1 MRKINNITPPI
12 IQLPGVSPMLLACE
26 MSMDGDGKTPVT
38 TPREHRGIR
47 LTIAMIGTAL
57 PWGWSLAW
65 ASGRTFPG
73 AASFGERLWQFSPFL
88 VGTGIS
94 LFCLGWAS
102 TLLWEGMSISEA
114 GETVNA
120 VELAAGGEATS
131 SGRTWTAGKELK
143 AMAVFFLT
151 GAVMNWA
158 IGFESGSIFPVFG
171 RGIFLASG
179 AALWMALTGVFFYV
193 LRAKATEG
201 RWHKAGAILLA
212 TPIIVLVLSA
222 MLSDPTAAGQ
232 RSPLYW
238 GLRIA
243 LVAAIAFVP
252 LASVAGLVPMRL
264 VGRGKFELALRLNRL
279 LFWTPGTDNSTE
291 GWILVMAGRYEDAR
305 AYLKPLAFNAKGH
318 PLLTSQEF
326 YLYTLALS
334 IEGDHAA
341 AEMLFEAAINVQQT
355 QGNFHFGLAEC
366 LLTQQ
371 KESNRARTLVES
383 VLAGYPSNARSNQER
398 ANRAQLLAFHAW
410 ALASDGWRQEAELRL
425 QKAFAC
431 SDGIDKC
438 SLAAMHLPVGHTWLA
453 LGDRG
458 RARTCYQEALT
469 LFPYGDIG
477 LRARKNL
484 AELESQ

>member
-1 MRKINNITPPI
+1 
-12 IQLPGVSPMLLACE
+12 MLLACE
-26 MSMDGDGKTPVT
+26 MNMDGDRKTPIT

-47 LTIAMIGTAL
+47 LAIAVIGTAL

-65 ASGRTFPG
+65 ASGRTFP
-73 AASFGERLWQFSPFL
+73 AAATFGERLWQFSPFL

-102 TLLWEGMSISEA
+102 TLLWEGANSSA
-114 GETVNA
+114 TADDSNA
-120 VELAAGGEATS
+120 TQLDAGGEDAS
-131 SGRTWTAGKELK
+131 SGKTWTAGNEFK
-143 AMAVFFLT
+143 AMAVFFLA
-151 GAVMNWA
+151 GMVLNWA
-158 IGFESGSIFPVFG
+158 IGFSSGNILPVFG

-193 LRAKATEG
+193 LRVKAPEG
-201 RWHKAGAILLA
+201 KWHKVGAILFA
-212 TPIIVLVLSA
+212 TPIIVLLLSA
-222 MLSDPTAAGQ
+222 MLSDTTAAGQ

-238 GLRIA
+238 GLRVA

-252 LASVAGLVPMRL
+252 LASVAGLVPIRL
-264 VGRGKFELALRLNRL
+264 VSRGKFEWALRLNRL
-279 LFWTPGTDNSTE
+279 LFWTPGSNNSTE
-291 GWILVMAGRYEDAR
+291 GWILVMAGRYEEAR

-318 PLLTSQEF
+318 ALLTSQEF

-341 AEMLFEAAINVQQT
+341 AEMLFDAAINVPQT

-371 KESNRARTLVES
+371 KDSNRARTLVET
-383 VLAGYPSNARSNQER
+383 VLAGYPANPRTNQQR
-398 ANRAQLLAFHAW
+398 ANRAQILAFHAW
-410 ALASDGWRQEAELRL
+410 ALASDGWTQEAELRL

-438 SLAAMHLPVGHTWLA
+438 SLAAMHLPIGHTWLA

-458 RARTCYQEALT
+458 RARTCFQEALT
-469 LFPYGDIG
+469 LFPFGDIAI
-477 LRARKNL
+477 RARKNL
-484 AELESQ
+484 AELESR

>member
-1 MRKINNITPPI
+1 
-12 IQLPGVSPMLLACE
+12 MLLACE
-26 MSMDGDGKTPVT
+26 MSMDGDRKTPIT
-38 TPREHRGIR
+38 TPREHRGMR
-47 LTIAMIGTAL
+47 LTIAVVGTAL

-73 AASFGERLWQFSPFL
+73 AATLGQRLWQFSPFL

-102 TLLWEGMSISEA
+102 TLLWEGISSSEA
-114 GETVNA
+114 ADEGSATQS
-120 VELAAGGEATS
+120 AAGRESTS
-131 SGRTWTAGKELK
+131 SGKTWTSGKELK
-143 AMAVFFLT
+143 AMAVFFLA
-151 GAVMNWA
+151 GMVLNWA
-158 IGFESGSIFPVFG
+158 IGFASGNIFPVFG
-171 RGIFLASG
+171 REIFLASG
-179 AALWMALTGVFFYV
+179 AALWMALTGIFFYV
-193 LRAKATEG
+193 LRAKAPEG
-201 RWHKAGAILLA
+201 RWHKVGAILFT
-212 TPIIVLVLSA
+212 TPVIVLVLSA
-222 MLSDPTAAGQ
+222 MLSDSTAAGQ

-252 LASVAGLVPMRL
+252 LASVACLVPIGLVS
-264 VGRGKFELALRLNRL
+264 RGKFDWALRLNRL

-291 GWILVMAGRYEDAR
+291 GWILVMAGRYEEAR
-305 AYLKPLAFNAKGH
+305 AYLLPLAFNAKGH

-341 AEMLFEAAINVQQT
+341 AEMLFEAAINVPQT
-355 QGNFHFGLAEC
+355 QGNFHFGLAES

-371 KESNRARTLVES
+371 KDSNRARTLVET
-383 VLAGYPSNARSNQER
+383 VLAGYPVNPRTNLQR
-398 ANRAQLLAFHAW
+398 ANRAQLIAFHAW
-410 ALASDGWRQEAELRL
+410 ALASDGWVEEAELRL

-458 RARTCYQEALT
+458 RARTCFQEALS
-469 LFPYGDIG
+469 LFPFGDVAI
-477 LRARKNL
+477 RARKNL
-484 AELESQ
+484 AELESR